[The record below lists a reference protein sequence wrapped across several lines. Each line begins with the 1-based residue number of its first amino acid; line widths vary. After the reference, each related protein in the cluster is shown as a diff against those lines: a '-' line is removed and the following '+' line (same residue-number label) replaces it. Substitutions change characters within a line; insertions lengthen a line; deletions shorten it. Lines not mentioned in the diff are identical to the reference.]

1 MLVGAGSSLGKVV
14 GTGSLGSSDAT
25 TVMDG
30 WLKTKEAKRIME
42 IISEVKRKNLRE
54 AEVFILFLL

>member
-1 MLVGAGSSLGKVV
+1 MGAGSSLGKDV

-30 WLKTKEAKRIME
+30 WLRAKEAKRIME
-42 IISEVKRKNLRE
+42 IISEMKRKNLRE